1 MILSTSSLKNAAKEN
16 NKLHLNIIVIINKH
30 IFFVDIKTEDKRS
43 RILNKIVDLRS
54 CALFLAKGQTLYR

>member
-1 MILSTSSLKNAAKEN
+1 MVLLKSAAKEN
-16 NKLHLNIIVIINKH
+16 NKLHLNIIIINKH